1 MHELQRLTALRR
13 KVQRYNHPAR
23 GSAIKVEPIRDIN
36 VIITIKSSLQNQP
49 RNLCLFTLGIN
60 TAYRAGE
67 LLSLRISDV
76 ADLRI
81 GDSLEIKQSK
91 TNEYRR
97 ATLNQSSYDAL
108 QSWLN
113 VHPKTS
119 PSSPLFLSKRGGS
132 IGVPYVSQ
140 MVKRWCREAGLK
152 GNYASH
158 TLRKTWGYHQ
168 RMSNQSEGVV
178 PLLMRAFGHSS
189 EAQTL
194 EYLCIQPKEIKD
206 LYLQMEL

>member
-1 MHELQRLTALRR
+1 LSDLQRLGALRR
-13 KVQRYNHPAR
+13 RMQRYNHPAK

-36 VIITIKSSLQNQP
+36 VIKTIKTNLRYQP

-76 ADLRI
+76 ADLRV

-91 TNEYRR
+91 TNAYRR
-97 ATLNQSSYDAL
+97 ATLNRSAYESL
-108 QSWLN
+108 QRWIN
-113 VHPKTS
+113 VHPKPS
-119 PSSPLFLSKRGGS
+119 PSSPLFLSRHGGAIS
-132 IGVPYVSQ
+132 VSYVSQ
-140 MVKRWCREAGLK
+140 LVKHWCKEAGLK